1 MLQVKFFQIKQNYI
15 QGQRRAMYFLSRKYL
30 HFFLVLPGIQVK
42 LNELVTEESR
52 QKKQNVYVYVL
63 FLLTKGSPIE
73 YLTTDGTK
81 VIHP

>member
-1 MLQVKFFQIKQNYI
+1 M
-15 QGQRRAMYFLSRKYL
+15 
-30 HFFLVLPGIQVK
+30 LPGIQVK

-52 QKKQNVYVYVL
+52 QKNQNVYAYVL

-81 VIHP
+81 VIHPKDLAFWQSLTRCGQVRRRAVWVTY